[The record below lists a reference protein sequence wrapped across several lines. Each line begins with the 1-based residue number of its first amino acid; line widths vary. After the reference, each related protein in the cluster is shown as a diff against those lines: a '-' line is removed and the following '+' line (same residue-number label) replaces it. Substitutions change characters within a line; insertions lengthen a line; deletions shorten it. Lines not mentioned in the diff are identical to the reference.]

1 VRERESGRKLGSESG
16 GKGGSSGEWVC
27 TKMRIYFYA
36 RCRSELGGDEKVIN
50 GRAL

>member
-1 VRERESGRKLGSESG
+1 VVRSESGGSGGSG

-36 RCRSELGGDEKVIN
+36 R
-50 GRAL
+50 